1 MAPLKSS
8 LAKTAKQL
16 LGLRN
21 TADLGLRGATQ
32 STRFVDPPF
41 EASGGN
47 VANGLA
53 PGNGYKYHTF
63 TSPGTLTLSGNQIA
77 LEVLMVAGGGGGGVA
92 DTPSG
97 TDGGAGGG
105 AGGLIYVP
113 GYEFAAGD
121 HTITVGSGGAGVPLA
136 SSPQGVDLASAK
148 GGNTTWGS
156 LLTAIGGGGGGSGPS
171 GGPANTQAPF
181 GSGGG
186 QGGGGSGP
194 HPTDHKGTGS
204 QPGAPQNIPA
214 PSYSQYG
221 NPGGAADNSAPHAG
235 GGGGGAGGAGG
246 SGNGDGNSRDGGL
259 GRQYPQ
265 FAGPLI
271 GLPALNPL
279 NGYFA
284 GGGAGGGGGP
294 GGDATITHG
303 ADRAGGGGSV
313 GSGGTPLEGQPA
325 VDGTGSGGGANSGR
339 WNPGHSGTMGPG
351 GDGGNGIVIVRY
363 PVS

>member
-8 LAKTAKQL
+8 LARSASKL
-16 LGLRN
+16 FGVFR
-21 TADLGLRGATQ
+21 DRDISLRGTVSQ
-32 STRFVDPPF
+32 SRVNLPVMIV
-41 EASGGN
+41 SGGN
-47 VANGLA
+47 AADGLE

-63 TSPGTLTLSGNQIA
+63 TSPGTLTISGSPEA
-77 LEVLMVAGGGGGGVA
+77 LEVLMVAGGGGGGA
-92 DTPSG
+92 ANSPSG

-113 GYEFAAGD
+113 SFEFSPGD
-121 HTITVGSGGAGVPLA
+121 HPIVIGSGGSGAPLPSTPGGPDIA
-136 SSPQGVDLASAK
+136 SQK
-148 GGNTTWGS
+148 GGNTTWGN
-156 LLTAIGGGGGGSGPS
+156 LLTAIGGGGGGSGPI
-171 GGPANTQAPF
+171 GGPANTHNPF

-194 HPTDHKGTGS
+194 HPTDHEGTGY

-214 PSYSQYG
+214 PSYQQFG
-221 NPGGAADNSAPHAG
+221 NPGGNADNVAPHSG
-235 GGGGGAGGAGG
+235 GGGGGAGAAGG
-246 SGNGDGNSRDGGL
+246 PGNNPAQREGGL
-259 GRQYPQ
+259 ARQYPQ

-294 GGDATITHG
+294 GGDPTITHG
-303 ADRAGGGGSV
+303 ADRGGGGGST
-313 GSGGTPLEGQPA
+313 GSGGTPLAGQPA
-325 VDGTGSGGGANSGR
+325 VDGTGSGGGGNSGM
-339 WNPGHSGTMGPG
+339 WNPGHDGVMGPG

>member
-8 LAKTAKQL
+8 LTRSASKL
-16 LGLRN
+16 FGVFR
-21 TADLGLRGATQ
+21 DRDISLRGTVSQ
-32 STRFVDPPF
+32 SRIRLAGMTV
-41 EASGGN
+41 SGGN
-47 VANGLA
+47 AANGLE

-63 TSPGTLTLSGNQIA
+63 TTPGTLTIEGNAEA
-77 LEVLMVAGGGGGGVA
+77 LEVLMVAGGGGGGA
-92 DTPSG
+92 ANSPSG

-105 AGGLIYVP
+105 AGGLIYIP
-113 GYEFAAGD
+113 SYEFSPGD
-121 HTITVGSGGAGVPLA
+121 HPIVIGSGGSGAPLPSTPGGPDI
-136 SSPQGVDLASAK
+136 SSQK

-156 LLTAIGGGGGGSGPS
+156 LLTAVGGGGGGSGPT
-171 GGPANTQAPF
+171 GGPADTQGPF

-194 HPTDHKGTGS
+194 HPTAHKGLGD

-214 PSYSQYG
+214 PSYQQFG
-221 NPGGAADNSAPHAG
+221 NPGGVADHVAPHSG
-235 GGGGGAGGAGG
+235 GGGGGAGGTGGPGNTSANRAGG
-246 SGNGDGNSRDGGL
+246 VGK
-259 GRQYPQ
+259 QYPQ
-265 FAGPLI
+265 FIGPYI

-294 GGDATITHG
+294 GGDPAITHG
-303 ADRAGGGGSV
+303 ADRAGAGGAN
-313 GSGGTPLEGQPA
+313 GSGGTPLAGQPA
-325 VDGTGSGGGANSGR
+325 VDGTGSGGGAGSGR
-339 WNPGHSGTMGPG
+339 WDPNHNGTMGPG